1 VRLLLDTHVVLWWL
15 ATPEV
20 IAPIASHAIAQT
32 ENTVYVSAASI
43 WEMGVKQQLQK
54 LTLPGDPL
62 EAIVSVGFDCLAIT
76 AAHSWRAGS
85 LPPHH
90 RDPFDRLLVA
100 QAEMEGMVLVTR
112 DVHISHY
119 GVPILPA

>member
-1 VRLLLDTHVVLWWL
+1 MRLLLDTHAVLWWL

-20 IAPIASHAIAQT
+20 IAPIAREAIADAD
-32 ENTVYVSAASI
+32 NTVYVSAASI
-43 WEMGVKQQLQK
+43 WEMGIKQQLQK

-62 EAIVSVGFDCLAIT
+62 EAIVAVGFDWLSIT

-85 LPPHH
+85 LTPHH

-112 DVHISHY
+112 DVHIAHY